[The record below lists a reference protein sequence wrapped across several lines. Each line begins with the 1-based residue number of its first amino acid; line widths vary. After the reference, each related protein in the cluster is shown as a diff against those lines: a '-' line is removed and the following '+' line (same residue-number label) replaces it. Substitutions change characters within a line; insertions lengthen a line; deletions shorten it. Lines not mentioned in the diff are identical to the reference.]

1 MVYGKGAGVAVTVVS
16 GTTAVAVLPNTGGS
30 ESIVALAASVVAG
43 LVAWGLTYAY
53 VSR

>member
-1 MVYGKGAGVAVTVVS
+1 MYGSKGAGVAATVVS

-30 ESIVALAASVVAG
+30 ESIVAIAASVVAG
-43 LVAWGLTYAY
+43 LVAWGVTYAY